1 MIKMRFFTLLPILAL
16 GSFACSSADVSSK
29 MTFYHGQTIP
39 GQFFKVVRSS
49 PQEIEFEIKV
59 DFKQVHMY
67 HLILDENG
75 KPVSEGWQPTTKIG
89 QAYTLVM
96 KPKAGDL
103 FVEGKKYRLC
113 IGSESPE
120 KVFVTSN
127 NYPCVADYEFVLAKK

>member
-1 MIKMRFFTLLPILAL
+1 MINARFGYPLLILAL
-16 GSFACSSADVSSK
+16 GSFACSSTDVSSK

-39 GQFFKVVRSS
+39 VQFFKVIRAS

-67 HLILDENG
+67 HLVLDENG

-89 QAYTLVM
+89 PAYTVVM
-96 KPKAGDL
+96 KPKNGL
-103 FVEGKKYRLC
+103 FFEEGKKYRLC
-113 IGSESPE
+113 IGNESPE

-127 NYPCVADYEFVLAKK
+127 NYPCIADYEFVLPKK